1 MVVITATITAH
12 DGTNFMDGLYFYFG
26 SWLYTFG
33 YLACAKTVT
42 DHALSA
48 RERFGGLKQQT
59 NKLFSRPSGEVSV
72 PPIQQDGRCN

>member
-12 DGTNFMDGLYFYFG
+12 DGTNLWMVCTSILDPG
-26 SWLYTFG
+26 SRPLVT
-33 YLACAKTVT
+33 LLAKTVT